1 MALSSGY
8 RLGQYEV
15 LALLGAGGMGEVY
28 RARDTKLVRDVALK
42 VLPEVFALDPERLAR
57 FKREAQV
64 LASLNHPHIASIYG
78 IEESH
83 GSSALVLELVEGMTL
98 ADRLVHGPL
107 PLEDASSIARQIA
120 EALEAAHDHG
130 IVHRDLK
137 PANIKLRGD
146 GTVKVLDFGLAKAFD
161 STAMAPD
168 ASQLPTLTSPA
179 ATGIGVIMGT
189 AAYMSP
195 EQARGK
201 TVDKRADVWAFGCV
215 LYEMLAGKRPFEGDD
230 VSQTLARVIERE
242 PDWNALSEVAPT
254 SVVQVV
260 RRCLEKDPSNRLRDI
275 GDARLE
281 LRDALAVPREVGV
294 TPPPARLGRRALV
307 SMIAIL
313 AAGILLGILGSRWL
327 PLLAPGGGRVERLTG
342 DPRLST
348 EINLPDDAP
357 LALDSEA
364 ANVGYDSTL
373 LDISPDGRTLVYVGS
388 SGGTVRLYVRQL
400 DTFEVR
406 PLAGTEGAL
415 HPFFSP
421 DGRSVGFLT
430 DDKVKTY
437 SLTSGTATTICD
449 ASVPVIGTWTAD
461 DQLFFGAEE
470 GRRLFRVSAHG
481 GTPVLVADIRD
492 GYRYGRVT
500 PDGTYVLAISRTGGI
515 AADFAQ
521 IQLVNLATR
530 EAKTLTNDG
539 YDARLTA
546 GGDLVFGRSGRVF
559 VARFDP
565 ARLTV
570 GDPVPVASGVRM
582 HAVYPHLQL
591 AVSATGVLVYV
602 PGGDVAV
609 AGIAW
614 VDRQGHA
621 EFLAIEPRVY
631 GMLDLSDDGRRLA
644 VHVSDNN
651 DYILIYDVERNSSRR
666 LPTPESAG
674 WPKWSPNGDALAYTS
689 FAPGKPYRIL
699 VQSVDSDRPPRV
711 VAESSNR
718 LTPTT
723 WSADQRLT
731 YYELLS
737 NRISSVFLPRDGAA
751 PPSAPQPMTFP
762 ATVHDITADGRWLAY
777 AGADNGIHVRPLPA
791 DERVQK
797 IADVGTEPKWCRK
810 CGELLFR
817 RGNRWFSTEVRLS
830 PAFEW
835 KQPRQI
841 LQTQFNDSP
850 GPSWALSPDGRRI
863 LVAKRKEEP
872 PRTRLHVVHG
882 ALSGVKRWRGEHP
895 TSVMSSWSRR

>member
-1 MALSSGY
+1 MALSSGN

-15 LALLGAGGMGEVY
+15 LGLLGTGGMGEVY

-78 IEESH
+78 IEESE

-107 PLEDASSIARQIA
+107 PLDDAFSIARQIA
-120 EALEAAHDHG
+120 EALEAAHDQG
-130 IVHRDLK
+130 TVHRDLK
-137 PANIKLRGD
+137 PANVKLRAD
-146 GTVKVLDFGLAKAFD
+146 GTVKVLDFGLAKAFYPAA
-161 STAMAPD
+161 TASD

-179 ATGIGVIMGT
+179 VTRVGVIMGT

-215 LYEMLAGKRPFEGDD
+215 LFEMLTGRRPFEGDD
-230 VSQTLARVIERE
+230 VSQTMARVIERE
-242 PDWNALSEVAPT
+242 PDWNALSKVAPAP
-254 SVVQVV
+254 VVQVV
-260 RRCLEKDPSNRLRDI
+260 RRCLEKDPANRLRDI

-294 TPPPARLGRRALV
+294 TPAPALPGRRALGA
-307 SMIAIL
+307 MIGIL
-313 AAGILLGILGSRWL
+313 AGGILLGILGSRWL
-327 PLLAPGGGRVERLTG
+327 PILAPGGGRVEGLTG
-342 DPRLST
+342 GERLST

-364 ANVGYDSTL
+364 ANVGYDSTI
-373 LDISPDGRTLVYVGS
+373 LDISPDGRTLVYVGTS
-388 SGGTVRLYVRQL
+388 NGTVRLYAREL

-430 DDKVKTY
+430 NDKVKTY
-437 SLTSGTATTICD
+437 SLTSGTVNTICD
-449 ASVPVIGTWTAD
+449 TSVPVIGTWTAD
-461 DQLFFGAEE
+461 NQLFVGAEE
-470 GRRLFRVSAHG
+470 GRRLFRVSARG

-500 PDGTYVLAISRTGGI
+500 PDGRHVLAILQAEGI
-515 AADFAQ
+515 AADFAK
-521 IQLVNLATR
+521 IQLVNLATK

-559 VARFDP
+559 AARFDP
-565 ARLTV
+565 ERLTV
-570 GDPVPVASGVRM
+570 GDPRPVAAGVRM

-591 AVSATGVLVYV
+591 AVSATGVLLYV

-614 VDRQGHA
+614 VDRQGRA
-621 EFLAIEPRVY
+621 DFLSIEPRVY
-631 GMLDLSDDGRRLA
+631 GMLDLSEDGRRLA

-651 DYILIYDVERNSSRR
+651 DYILIYDIERNSSRR
-666 LPTPESAG
+666 LATPESAG

-689 FAPGKPYRIL
+689 FATGKPYRIL

-718 LTPTT
+718 LTATT
-723 WSADQRLT
+723 WSADGRLT
-731 YYELLS
+731 YYEILS

-751 PPSAPQPMTFP
+751 LPSAPQPMTFP
-762 ATVHDITADGRWLAY
+762 ATVHDVTVDGRWLAY
-777 AGADNGIHVRPLPA
+777 AEPGNGLSVRPLPA
-791 DERVQK
+791 DERVHR
-797 IADVGTEPKWCRK
+797 IADVGTEPRWCRK
-810 CGELLFR
+810 CSELVFR
-817 RGNRWFSTEVRLS
+817 RGNRWFSTEVRLA

-835 KQPRQI
+835 KQPREI
-841 LQTQFNDSP
+841 LRTQFNDSP

-863 LVAKRKEEP
+863 LVAKRKEDP
-872 PRTRLHVVHG
+872 PRARLHVVHG
-882 ALSGVKRWRGEHP
+882 ALSGVKR
-895 TSVMSSWSRR
+895 

>member
-15 LALLGAGGMGEVY
+15 LSLLGAGGMGEVY

-64 LASLNHPHIASIYG
+64 LASLNHPHIGSIYG

-137 PANIKLRGD
+137 PANIKLRAD

-161 STAMAPD
+161 PTATASD

-179 ATGIGVIMGT
+179 ATRIGVIMGT

-215 LYEMLAGKRPFEGDD
+215 LYEMLAGRRPFEGDD
-230 VSQTLARVIERE
+230 VSETMARVIERE
-242 PDWNALSEVAPT
+242 PDWSALSNVAPA
-254 SVVQVV
+254 SVVRVV
-260 RRCLEKDPSNRLRDI
+260 RRCLQKDPGNRLRDI

-281 LRDALAVPREVGV
+281 LRDALAVPGEGGV
-294 TPPPARLGRRALV
+294 TPPPTRFGTRAIV

-327 PLLAPGGGRVERLTG
+327 PILAPGGAPVESLTG
-342 DPRLST
+342 GPRVST

-388 SGGTVRLYVRQL
+388 ANGTVRLYARQL

-430 DDKVKTY
+430 DDKVKAY
-437 SLTSGTATTICD
+437 SLTSGTATTICN

-461 DQLFFGAEE
+461 DQLFFGADE
-470 GRRLFRVSAHG
+470 GRRLFRVSARG
-481 GTPVLVADIRD
+481 GDPVLVADIRA

-500 PDGTYVLAISRTGGI
+500 PDGTHVLAIYRTGGI

-530 EAKTLTNDG
+530 EARTLTNDG

-546 GGDLVFGRSGRVF
+546 AGDLVFGRSGRVF
-559 VARFDP
+559 VARFDA
-565 ARLTV
+565 ARLVV
-570 GDPVPVASGVRM
+570 GEPVPVASGVRM

-591 AVSATGVLVYV
+591 AVSETGVLVYV

-614 VDRQGHA
+614 VDRQGHS
-621 EFLAIEPRVY
+621 EFLSIEPRVY

-644 VHVSDNN
+644 VQVSDNN
-651 DYILIYDVERNSSRR
+651 DYIIIHDVERNSSRR
-666 LPTPESAG
+666 LPTGDSAG
-674 WPKWSPNGDALAYTS
+674 WPKWSPSGDALAYTS
-689 FAPGKPYRIL
+689 FAAGKPYRIV
-699 VQSVDSDRPPRV
+699 VQSVDSDRPPTV
-711 VAESSNR
+711 VAESSGR

-723 WSADQRLT
+723 WSADGRLT
-731 YYELLS
+731 YYDVQS
-737 NRISSVFLPRDGAA
+737 SRISSVLIPRDGAA
-751 PPSAPQPMTFP
+751 SPSMPQPMTFP
-762 ATVHDITADGRWLAY
+762 GTVHDITADGRWMAY
-777 AGADNGIHVRPLPA
+777 TGPGGGIHVRPLPA

-810 CGELLFR
+810 CGELLYR
-817 RGNRWFSTEVRLS
+817 RGNRWFSTEVRLA

-841 LQTQFNDSP
+841 FRTQFNDSP

-882 ALSGVKRWRGEHP
+882 ALSGLKR
-895 TSVMSSWSRR
+895 